1 MGLAFLA
8 WNSRAFINQIM
19 QICYVFLNKAKSYKH
34 MLGALCYVPL
44 IGPLH
49 NDSVPGVSKESSL
62 LLQAEI

>member
-1 MGLAFLA
+1 
-8 WNSRAFINQIM
+8 
-19 QICYVFLNKAKSYKH
+19 

>member
-1 MGLAFLA
+1 
-8 WNSRAFINQIM
+8 M